1 MPQTRKN
8 VFFVRGTVYL
18 VLLAAGQARNGVAE
32 AVVAEVAVELGVE
45 ELKRLV
51 SQQVEM
57 MMTRKGTS
65 RTLS

>member
-1 MPQTRKN
+1 MAVEARAIASAK
-8 VFFVRGTVYL
+8 
-18 VLLAAGQARNGVAE
+18 AAGQARNGVAE

>member
-1 MPQTRKN
+1 MPQTRVN

>member
-51 SQQVEM
+51 SQ
-57 MMTRKGTS
+57 
-65 RTLS
+65 

>member
-1 MPQTRKN
+1 MPQTRVN
-8 VFFVRGTVYL
+8 VFFVRGTVYS

>member
-1 MPQTRKN
+1 MPQTRVN

-57 MMTRKGTS
+57 MMRRKGTS

>member
-57 MMTRKGTS
+57 MMTRKGMS